1 MSHATVDDT
10 TTGMTPN
17 PNHVVNRRPF
27 DKSCERISI
36 SAQFGAV
43 PWACPEYV
51 SIDLDLTSGITV
63 QALGDLINALAGV
76 PRAARP
82 VYSASEP
89 EPTVGR

>member
-10 TTGMTPN
+10 TVNTPN
-17 PNHVVNRRPF
+17 PNHGTRSRPF

-51 SIDLDLTSGITV
+51 SIDLDLTNGITV

-82 VYSASEP
+82 AYSASEP